1 MSVFF
6 SFGAV
11 IASILGFAILP
22 YTSCPEGSAD
32 DPNPPCNV
40 STENRGWRYMLFA
53 TGIVT
58 VFMVLCRSVL
68 FHLPETPKFLISR
81 NRKREAVEV
90 LQRIANANGVN
101 MTITVADLPASC
113 NPVKMYSIVD
123 SDEECSQED
132 MPKHRS
138 SDSYSDTSP
147 ILSPS
152 KPDNRSQNPR
162 TITNKIKAVL
172 SPEKLQVL
180 FSEKWRS
187 TTILV
192 WAIWTF
198 TAVAFTM
205 FNVFLPKYLEMLG
218 FAGEEPP
225 TRADVYW
232 DYMIYSIAGVP
243 GSVVCTWL
251 VLVYSIHGASYSHIP
266 FFSLLL

>member
-1 MSVFF
+1 
-6 SFGAV
+6 
-11 IASILGFAILP
+11 
-22 YTSCPEGSAD
+22 
-32 DPNPPCNV
+32 
-40 STENRGWRYMLFA
+40 MLFA

-172 SPEKLQVL
+172 NPEKLQVL
-180 FSEKWRS
+180 FSEKWRT

-251 VLVYSIHGASYSHIP
+251 VH
-266 FFSLLL
+266 